1 MYSVTCVL
9 SSLPKSNYTHDLIV
23 LYAYENR
30 STALVF
36 GKKGKFQTHCLN
48 MSWFQANRLNVI
60 VFINDIATNPLFT
73 DSLWISLFVI
83 FHSMMWFKARRLKKT
98 NIHAYTHVRIHIDIH
113 SYKIYTYTRASFAC
127 NFYIER
133 LIHLRWRKFT
143 SNASPIP
150 SENHSTK
157 YIWLVFHLGI
167 QVIQFFPSSSPF
179 NHAMLFVYVCND
191 DSRLNLYQSK
201 WDGMKMSACTTYVLV
216 YVVHVHK
223 YVDTAAVAAVATPH
237 SYSYITCIYKNTTF
251 QTEGK

>member
-23 LYAYENR
+23 LYVYENR
-30 STALVF
+30 STACWYSV
-36 GKKGKFQTHCLN
+36 KKGKFQTHCLN

-150 SENHSTK
+150 SEKSLNQMYLACFPFIL
-157 YIWLVFHLGI
+157 YIQL
-167 QVIQFFPSSSPF
+167 FFSPF
-179 NHAMLFVYVCND
+179 YYAICFGCL
-191 DSRLNLYQSK
+191 
-201 WDGMKMSACTTYVLV
+201 
-216 YVVHVHK
+216 
-223 YVDTAAVAAVATPH
+223 
-237 SYSYITCIYKNTTF
+237 
-251 QTEGK
+251 